1 MLKNNKSS
9 NIFNTNSYVVSLA
22 SNPDGNSIVSGHLD
36 GSIMRYD
43 LNTGAQ
49 LKIGTHTSVP
59 YSLSWGVHI
68 LAAGNDNKVYF
79 YESEGGVY

>member
-68 LAAGNDNKVYF
+68 FAAGNDNKVYF